1 MSEFLII
8 HYKPGQH
15 ISEPDKPPQNTSV
28 LNSESPFD
36 FENTDSENTGL
47 ENIGLENTN
56 LENTHPE
63 NTRQENTHSAALSNL
78 QYWAIGADQ
87 HPSITLGHGS
97 LEELTPIARGK
108 KVTVLI
114 DAHYTTVELVDIPS
128 KNRSKQLLAAP
139 FAMEDY
145 LAEDIEDTYFAL
157 GKSGSNKSHT
167 DNSASD
173 NDGANKI
180 PVIAINRHRLEQT
193 INFFKQQQIHLETVS
208 ADSVAL
214 PATEKNWSVL
224 LDEDSALVKTGT
236 AQAHSCDREN
246 LEIILQALVQEKNH
260 NQETLPEI
268 ITYYYKE
275 DDSDAQYLLDDIA
288 AEFSIEIEPQHYKN
302 HPLEIFVQNLKEV
315 ESLNLLQGEFKPVR
329 ESNLWLKPWKSVA
342 VVAAIWITL
351 HLGYSAMLASQLEEK
366 NHDLSRLIE
375 SEFKRAIPDAKKM
388 TNMQKRVERRLNDLK
403 SGGSGSNENGFLQ
416 ILSKVTP
423 VLAKNDKIEIIAAV
437 YRNNYIDVDLT
448 AKSLQDIETIKNKL
462 TAISGIKTVLSTT
475 VEKDSVKGRLRLE
488 AKG

>member
-8 HYKPGQH
+8 HFKPGQH
-15 ISEPDKPPQNTSV
+15 FAAHNTQQQNASEQ
-28 LNSESPFD
+28 NSESPFD
-36 FENTDSENTGL
+36 FDKTDAENP
-47 ENIGLENTN
+47 N
-56 LENTHPE
+56 LENANPQ
-63 NTRQENTHSAALSNL
+63 NTNSAALSNL

-114 DAHYTTVELVDIPS
+114 DAHYTTVESVDIPS

-139 FAMEDY
+139 FAMEDF

-157 GKSGSNKSHT
+157 GKSTSNTSTT
-167 DNSASD
+167 DKDSPEK
-173 NDGANKI
+173 DGANKI
-180 PVIAINRHRLEQT
+180 PVIAIKRHLLEQT
-193 INFFKQQQIHLETVS
+193 IDFFRQQQIHLEAVS

-224 LDEDSALVKTGT
+224 LDEDSALIKTGT
-236 AQAHSCDREN
+236 AQAHSCDRGN
-246 LEIILQALVQEKNH
+246 LEIILHALLQEKT
-260 NQETLPEI
+260 QREETLPEL

-275 DDSDAQYLLDDIA
+275 DDAEAQYLLDDIA
-288 AEFSIEIEPQHYKN
+288 ADFSIEIEPQHYKN
-302 HPLEIFVQNLKEV
+302 HPLEIFVQSLKEV

-342 VVAAIWITL
+342 VVTAIWMAL

-366 NHDLSRLIE
+366 NQALSRQIE
-375 SEFKRAIPDAKKM
+375 TEFKRAIPDAKKM

-462 TAISGIKTVLSTT
+462 TTISGIKTVLSTT